1 MGPCLGMY
9 ADLGYGGNSRFE
21 PVLSNPIAAA
31 PKPLGDFVVGPRAQ
45 KLLFLGGPQPVVRVA
60 GWDSKFFA
68 TKTNGVQG
76 AAKSAYQSAA
86 ISGFQ
91 SFGLSAFPRSLCL
104 AVRTDACTDAW
115 TFA

>member
-9 ADLGYGGNSRFE
+9 ADLGYGGNSQFE

-60 GWDSKFFA
+60 RRDSKLFA
-68 TKTNGVQG
+68 TETNGVQG
-76 AAKSAYQSAA
+76 AAKSAYQ
-86 ISGFQ
+86 Q
-91 SFGLSAFPRSLCL
+91 LVRSLAQEAIL
-104 AVRTDACTDAW
+104 GPGPWFQLGHWAR
-115 TFA
+115 